1 MGKRSEM
8 LRLELNQTA
17 QKLKVADASRAHTY
31 WATSNQVVN
40 LMKRDFTASGVV
52 LHVTDLT
59 GRNLIDPVMIIDGLS
74 EATLRAIHADI
85 VRSHDSAA
93 SFGPIKPLDPPK
105 E

>member
-17 QKLKVADASRAHTY
+17 QKLKVADASRASTY
-31 WATSNQVVN
+31 WATSDQVAR
-40 LMKRDFTASGVV
+40 LMKRNFTASGMV
-52 LHVTDLT
+52 LHVTSLS
-59 GRNLIDPVMIIDGLS
+59 GENLILPVMISDGLS

>member
-17 QKLKVADASRAHTY
+17 QKLKVADASRAYTY